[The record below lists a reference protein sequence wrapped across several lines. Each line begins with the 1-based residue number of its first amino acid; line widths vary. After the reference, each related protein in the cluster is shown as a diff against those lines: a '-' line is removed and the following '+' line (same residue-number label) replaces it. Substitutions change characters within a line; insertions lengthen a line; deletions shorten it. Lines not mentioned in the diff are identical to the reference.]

1 MPSSSSDNRSLLLL
15 VFSQFAGT
23 SVWFAGN
30 AIADKI
36 TPGGSGSGMT
46 AFVQFGFI
54 TGTLVFSLFTIA
66 DRYPAKAV
74 FFFSALLAAA
84 ANGAIV
90 FVFNFSPVIFLLR
103 FVTGFFLAGIYP
115 VGMKIAADVF
125 PKKLGKALGFL
136 VGALVLGTAF
146 PHLVRSQLGGLNWKT
161 VVVTSSLL
169 AAFGGSVVF
178 FFLPAVKKP
187 ALISKPD
194 FAAAFTV
201 FRSPSFRSAAF
212 GYFGHMWELYAF
224 WAILPAVF
232 FSYQRFHHLS
242 GNPYWWSF
250 LSISLGAVGCV
261 VGGWLSLRRGSRPVA
276 FMALF
281 LSFCCCLVAPLA
293 FAAGPTVFYTFV
305 LIWGF
310 VVIPDSP
317 QFSALV
323 AGAAGEKVKG
333 TALTIVT
340 CIGFAVT
347 IASIP
352 LLKELFSLLNE
363 KALWVLAPGP
373 LLGLLALRNRK

>member
-1 MPSSSSDNRSLLLL
+1 MPASSSDNRSLLLL

-36 TPGGSGSGMT
+36 APGSGSAGMT
-46 AFVQFGFI
+46 TFVQFGFI
-54 TGTLVFSLFTIA
+54 AGTLVFSLFTIA

-90 FVFNFSPVIFLLR
+90 FIFKFPPAISLLR
-103 FVTGFFLAGIYP
+103 FATGFFLAGIYP

-125 PKKLGKALGFL
+125 PKKLGKALGWL

-169 AAFGGSVVF
+169 AATGGFVVF
-178 FFLPAVKKP
+178 FFLPPTKKP
-187 ALISKPD
+187 ALLSKPD

-201 FRSPSFRSAAF
+201 FRYPAFRSAAF

-224 WAILPAVF
+224 WAILPAL
-232 FSYQRFHHLS
+232 FSAYQGFHHLPS
-242 GNPYWWSF
+242 HPFGWSF
-250 LSISLGAVGCV
+250 ASIGIGSIGCV
-261 VGGWLSLRRGSRPVA
+261 AGGWLSLRRGSRTVA
-276 FMALF
+276 VMALL

-293 FAAGPTVFYTFV
+293 FLAGPVVFYSFV
-305 LIWGF
+305 LLWGF

-333 TALTIVT
+333 TALTVVT
-340 CIGFAVT
+340 CIGFAIT
-347 IASIP
+347 IASIQ
-352 LLKELFSLLNE
+352 LLKELFSVMNE
-363 KALWVLAPGP
+363 KALWILAPGP